1 MKLRINGQFTIT
13 PMRYG
18 LSRLFLFSTAL
29 CAATCLTLSDA
40 NAVTP
45 AGTIISNKA
54 TVSYTIGS
62 NPFTQDSNTDT
73 ITVVSS
79 AMVNISK
86 TAVAL
91 DQYGGSQ
98 PITGATI
105 RYTLA
110 VTTVGTGTA
119 LNVVITD
126 LLPANTTYAP
136 GTLKL
141 NSAALTDAA
150 DADAGDVG
158 GTTAGTVTVKLGN
171 LTSAS
176 LVQTIAFDVKI
187 N

>member
-1 MKLRINGQFTIT
+1 MELRINGQFTIT
-13 PMRYG
+13 PMRYS
-18 LSRLFLFSTAL
+18 LSRTAVLIAVLWATLFLTSL
-29 CAATCLTLSDA
+29 DA
-40 NAVTP
+40 NAATP

-86 TAVAL
+86 AAVVL
-91 DQYGGSQ
+91 DQYGGNQ

-105 RYTLA
+105 HYTLA

-119 LNVVITD
+119 MNVVITD
-126 LLPANTTYAP
+126 LLPTNTTYAP

-141 NSAALTDAA
+141 NSAVLTDAA

-176 LVQTIAFDVKI
+176 PVQTIAFDVRI

>member
-1 MKLRINGQFTIT
+1 MVT
-13 PMRYG
+13 PMRYS
-18 LSRLFLFSTAL
+18 LSRLLLFISAL
-29 CAATCLTLSDA
+29 CATICLTLLDA
-40 NAVTP
+40 NAATP

-54 TVSYTIGS
+54 TVSYTMGS
-62 NPFTQDSNTDT
+62 NTFTQGSNTDT

-86 TAVAL
+86 TAVVI

-119 LNVVITD
+119 LNTVITD

-141 NSAALTDAA
+141 NSAVLTDAA

-158 GTTAGTVTVKLGN
+158 GTTTSTVTVRLGS

-176 LVQTIAFDVKI
+176 PGQTITFDVKI